1 MSINTLNLLYAV
13 STLFMSVTPISAVFI
28 SINCGATGTLTENS
42 IQWVGD
48 DAYIK
53 TGQPQ
58 EAYAPPSEVLGTLR
72 AFPAGKKKNCY
83 TIDVDGGSK
92 ILVRPSFYYGD
103 YDSLSSPPT
112 FDLLLDGNHWAT
124 VNTSTTEAVYGLSYE
139 AIYTVKSNA
148 TSVCIAQTLPNQLP
162 FINSLEIRSL
172 LSSMYSHVDSD
183 RALLLAT
190 RVAATANDTPI
201 RYPNDVYDRIWNPA
215 LGSLSLHFELNVTS
229 NDAGSVDVKVEDSP
243 PEAVFQNAVTTTTP
257 TGGPLQAYIM
267 LYSSSLSLTEAPVYV
282 ITYFSEVARLGSN
295 QKRSFQMYVNSNPV
309 SNPIVPPY
317 GSVAEFYLAN
327 TTASSNTNFTL
338 KPTADSTLFPL
349 INAFELYTIS
359 NPLAAGTNTK
369 DVEGLSTL
377 QSRFRALQQ
386 WTGDP
391 CQPSAYAWDW
401 VSCSTDASPRVTALS
416 LSGFG
421 LSGTLPDFSVMDAL
435 QTIDVHSNS
444 LNGPIPDFLG
454 ILPDLQLLNLAD
466 NRFSGTVPSSISK
479 NSKLKLTVTGNCL
492 NGVACK
498 AAAPTPPAS
507 SDGSP
512 SSSVGN
518 KIPLKL
524 AVLVQVIFF
533 LFTRLGDA

>member
-1 MSINTLNLLYAV
+1 
-13 STLFMSVTPISAVFI
+13 
-28 SINCGATGTLTENS
+28 NS

-58 EAYAPPSEVLGTLR
+58 
-72 AFPAGKKKNCY
+72 KKNCY

-92 ILVRPSFYYGD
+92 ILVRTSFYYGD

-190 RVAATANDTPI
+190 RVTATANDTPI

-215 LGSLSLHFELNVTS
+215 LGSLSLHFGLNVTS
-229 NDAGSVDVKVEDSP
+229 NNAGSVDVKVEDSP

-267 LYSSSLSLTEAPVYV
+267 LYSSSLSLTEAPIYV
-282 ITYFSEVARLGSN
+282 TTYFSEVARLGSN

-349 INAFELYTIS
+349 INAFELYT
-359 NPLAAGTNTK
+359 
-369 DVEGLSTL
+369 
-377 QSRFRALQQ
+377 
-386 WTGDP
+386 
-391 CQPSAYAWDW
+391 SAI
-401 VSCSTDASPRVTALS
+401 R
-416 LSGFG
+416 
-421 LSGTLPDFSVMDAL
+421 
-435 QTIDVHSNS
+435 
-444 LNGPIPDFLG
+444 
-454 ILPDLQLLNLAD
+454 LLLE
-466 NRFSGTVPSSISK
+466 
-479 NSKLKLTVTGNCL
+479 
-492 NGVACK
+492 
-498 AAAPTPPAS
+498 PTPKTWRDYLRYKADSVHCS
-507 SDGSP
+507 SGP
-512 SSSVGN
+512 G
-518 KIPLKL
+518 
-524 AVLVQVIFF
+524 
-533 LFTRLGDA
+533 TRVNHQHTRGI